1 MHINRLN
8 VVCSCSFS
16 ISYYHLLQHCRSYWM
31 DDDDDGVVAGWVI
44 ICITI
49 HIYIPGT
56 TNNKQAFHTW
66 ININALQTDDEQS
79 VRIVFNDRN
88 MLCIK
93 ITLSIANIKY
103 DTHMWRT
110 CFRSNLM
117 TMYGICVYETSDR
130 HNGWIHFMCI
140 LAAATA
146 LAPEATASA
155 VTYYRYHHWKQQ
167 QRQQFTALMW
177 CSNEWYCCKSQLIVA
192 SARALTHTQR
202 ENKRKREQSNGNG
215 ME

>member
-8 VVCSCSFS
+8 VVCFCSFS

-66 ININALQTDDEQS
+66 ININALQTDEEQS

-117 TMYGICVYETSDR
+117 AMYGICVYETSDR

-140 LAAATA
+140 VAAAAATA
-146 LAPEATASA
+146 PALEATASA
-155 VTYYRYHHWKQQ
+155 VTYYRYHHWKQQQQ

-177 CSNEWYCCKSQLIVA
+177 CSNEWYCCKSHSSL
-192 SARALTHTQR
+192 SRARGHTH
-202 ENKRKREQSNGNG
+202 
-215 ME
+215 